1 MANICDFDMLVR
13 GKPDDV
19 DTFYRYLTDY
29 DNSPK
34 YFARIFT
41 AEIDNE
47 SVSAEGI
54 KTAKIFG
61 DCAWSVY
68 SCMCEGDYTYYN
80 DDSEQKLTCLR
91 LATKELNLEV
101 EIRSTES
108 SSAMPTISR

>member
-54 KTAKIFG
+54 KTQRF
-61 DCAWSVY
+61 
-68 SCMCEGDYTYYN
+68 
-80 DDSEQKLTCLR
+80 SEIVLGAFIRVCVR
-91 LATKELNLEV
+91 
-101 EIRSTES
+101 EIIHITTMTQSKN
-108 SSAMPTISR
+108 